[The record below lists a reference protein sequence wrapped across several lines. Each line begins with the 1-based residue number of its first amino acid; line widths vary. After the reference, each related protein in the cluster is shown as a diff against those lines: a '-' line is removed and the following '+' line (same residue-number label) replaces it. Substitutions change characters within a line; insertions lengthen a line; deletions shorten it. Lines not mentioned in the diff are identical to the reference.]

1 MKFNIKGKSYEFEN
15 PVVMGILNLTPDS
28 FSDGGRFNTIDK
40 ALFHVEEMINQ
51 GVNIIDVGGESTR
64 PGAEPVSLEMEID
77 RVAPVVEAVKK
88 NFDILVSIDTYKSKV
103 ADICINQANADII
116 NDISGLRFDSEMVNV
131 VRDSDSMIIIMHIK
145 GTPRNMQR
153 NPYYDDVVKELIDY
167 FNERIS
173 FAIKNKIKRDK
184 IILDPG
190 IGFGKRLE
198 DNIEIIRKM
207 EDFKTLGYPIL
218 IGLSRKSFLGMI
230 SSEKEPYKR
239 EPETIAANIISFLN
253 GADILRVHNVENLVK
268 SIRVVKELI

>member
-1 MKFNIKGKSYEFEN
+1 MKFNIKGKIYEYEK
-15 PVVMGILNLTPDS
+15 PVVIGILNLTPDS

-51 GVNIIDVGGESTR
+51 GANIIDVGGESTR

-77 RVAPVVEAVKK
+77 RVVPVIEAIKK
-88 NFDILVSIDTYKSKV
+88 NFDILVSIDTYKAKV
-103 ADICINQANADII
+103 ADISVNQANADII

-131 VRDSDSMIIIMHIK
+131 VRDSDTMVIIMHIK
-145 GTPRNMQR
+145 GTPKNMQK

-167 FNERIS
+167 FNERTS
-173 FAIKNKIKRDK
+173 FAIENRINRDR
-184 IILDPG
+184 IIIDPG

-198 DNIEIIRKM
+198 DNIEIIKRIG
-207 EDFKTLGYPIL
+207 DFKKLGYPVL

-230 SSEKEPYKR
+230 SSEKKPDKR
-239 EPETIAANIISFLN
+239 EPETIAANILSFLN